1 MGRVTLQGWL
11 AQWRSVSSCQR
22 IAKAD
27 AQHDYTVGSSYSS
40 QLPRIVSQQSHNLVI
55 AHRSLGYSSSPATD
69 LPAATALN
77 VTRPRKQD
85 RRQRKVTRS
94 VFLCYVLGATGSG
107 KTSLL
112 RSFVSKGFRGGEDGQ
127 GGYEP
132 TTKVLSV
139 VNSVEMEGVEKY
151 LVVSG
156 PQPAQSQ
163 HSLQLQEF
171 GSKYESET
179 LRNSKKL
186 DMADIVIYV
195 HDSSDTNSFSYIS
208 NLRVRSLVSCD
219 ASR

>member
-1 MGRVTLQGWL
+1 MSCFISLGIPCTHVQHDDL
-11 AQWRSVSSCQR
+11 AQPQDDPELSC
-22 IAKAD
+22 
-27 AQHDYTVGSSYSS
+27 
-40 QLPRIVSQQSHNLVI
+40 IVSPAAPHVHDT
-55 AHRSLGYSSSPATD
+55 ADDSLGYSSSPATD

-112 RSFVSKGFRGGEDGQ
+112 RSFVNKVPQGGEDGL

-151 LVVSG
+151 LVVS
-156 PQPAQSQ
+156 
-163 HSLQLQEF
+163 
-171 GSKYESET
+171 ESVPTE
-179 LRNSKKL
+179 
-186 DMADIVIYV
+186 I
-195 HDSSDTNSFSYIS
+195 
-208 NLRVRSLVSCD
+208 
-219 ASR
+219 